1 MASTAVGSTFA
12 IGTTVTKAVPR
23 LLPAL
28 GIALALR
35 AGLWNIGA
43 EGQIYVGAAAAT
55 AVALFGPQL
64 SFLLGTALALIAAMI
79 VGAAWAAIPGSAA
92 SLSRPQ

>member
-1 MASTAVGSTFA
+1 MGRLYRDGRVAAALLLAVVGQNALQSFGGMASTAVGSTFA
-12 IGTTVTKAVPR
+12 IGTTFTKTVPR

-55 AVALFGPQL
+55 AVALF
-64 SFLLGTALALIAAMI
+64 
-79 VGAAWAAIPGSAA
+79 
-92 SLSRPQ
+92 